1 MIWRAAGL
9 KQSKSRSSGG
19 MIMSEGFWGSQ
30 FIDVIEYV
38 DESNKMLVS
47 KFERRGDEIKQGA
60 KLIVRNGQ
68 CAVFVF
74 QGRIADIFAPGS
86 YKLNT
91 GNLPV
96 LSSLAALPYKFNS
109 PIKSDVYFVNTT
121 QFINNRWGTKNPI
134 LMRDPDFNVVRVTAF
149 GTHAFQITDVNRF
162 MTQVFGARKLNM
174 TYDILSF
181 LNSFVSESV
190 SAAIAQSKL
199 PVLDLATSYR
209 EFSKTVLDYANQKA
223 ANLGFRFTDL
233 AIENISLPQEVER
246 LIDEQSGVGIASK
259 NMDRFVQ
266 YQTARAMREASNKD
280 GGLAA
285 LGASFAFGRQMADTV
300 GQASAKEEN
309 KVEKLREYKKL
320 LDEGVISEVEFTEIK
335 KKLLDL

>member
-1 MIWRAAGL
+1 
-9 KQSKSRSSGG
+9 
-19 MIMSEGFWGSQ
+19 MSEGFWGGQ

-121 QFINNRWGTKNPI
+121 QFINNRWGTKNPFLI
-134 LMRDPDFNVVRVTAF
+134 RDPDFNVVRVTAF
-149 GTHAFQITDVNRF
+149 GSHAFQIMDVNRF

-233 AIENISLPQEVER
+233 AIENISLPQEVEK

-300 GQASAKEEN
+300 GQASVKEEN

>member
-1 MIWRAAGL
+1 
-9 KQSKSRSSGG
+9 
-19 MIMSEGFWGSQ
+19 MSEGFWGGQ

-121 QFINNRWGTKNPI
+121 QFINN
-134 LMRDPDFNVVRVTAF
+134 
-149 GTHAFQITDVNRF
+149 
-162 MTQVFGARKLNM
+162 
-174 TYDILSF
+174 LS
-181 LNSFVSESV
+181 
-190 SAAIAQSKL
+190 
-199 PVLDLATSYR
+199 
-209 EFSKTVLDYANQKA
+209 
-223 ANLGFRFTDL
+223 
-233 AIENISLPQEVER
+233 
-246 LIDEQSGVGIASK
+246 LIHI
-259 NMDRFVQ
+259 
-266 YQTARAMREASNKD
+266 
-280 GGLAA
+280 
-285 LGASFAFGRQMADTV
+285 
-300 GQASAKEEN
+300 
-309 KVEKLREYKKL
+309 
-320 LDEGVISEVEFTEIK
+320 
-335 KKLLDL
+335 